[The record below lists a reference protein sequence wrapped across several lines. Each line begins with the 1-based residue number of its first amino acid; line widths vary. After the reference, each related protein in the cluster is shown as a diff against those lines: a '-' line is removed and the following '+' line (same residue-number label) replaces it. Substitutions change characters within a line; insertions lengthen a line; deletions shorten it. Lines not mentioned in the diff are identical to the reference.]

1 MGNSLFLSLFNTST
15 ILKYKNLESDEIFSS
30 IINLQ
35 LGNVPSSF
43 NFFYILAHSV
53 LSFYLF
59 ISVKK
64 V

>member
-1 MGNSLFLSLFNTST
+1 MGNSLFPSLFNTLT
-15 ILKYKNLESDEIFSS
+15 IPKYENLEPNEIFSS
-30 IINLQ
+30 TINLQ

-43 NFFYILAHSV
+43 NIFYILAHSV